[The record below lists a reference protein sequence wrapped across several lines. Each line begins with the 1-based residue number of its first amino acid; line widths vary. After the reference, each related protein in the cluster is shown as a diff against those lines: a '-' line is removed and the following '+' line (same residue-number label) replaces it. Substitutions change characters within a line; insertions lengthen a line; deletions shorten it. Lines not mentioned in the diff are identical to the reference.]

1 MPRPDPP
8 LAGSHVAAPRRRTSI
23 RRRLLAAFVFLALI
37 MQQGY
42 AATLPVVLRH
52 PRLTICSL
60 LVVIAANVWMYVV
73 VPKGFFPQQDTGVIM
88 LLILKPGVDVASL
101 CQRLEQSVPVLA
113 RPQAEVAAELRAAAR
128 ARRGEQW
135 RSKRGDSGAATRGF
149 SSGSRGDKR
158 NILGISQ
165 RKLEVRA
172 MDYHLLKTLETLI
185 PPDKPYFS
193 DYF

>member
-1 MPRPDPP
+1 MFPQY
-8 LAGSHVAAPRRRTSI
+8 VAHSMEGRAR
-23 RRRLLAAFVFLALI
+23 
-37 MQQGY
+37 
-42 AATLPVVLRH
+42 LRH
-52 PRLTICSL
+52 PALGEVAVRSAVQKTLGKEKDVLEVRPGSES
-60 LVVIAANVWMYVV
+60 
-73 VPKGFFPQQDTGVIM
+73 M

-113 RPQAEVAAELRAAAR
+113 RPQAEVAAELRAEAR

-158 NILGISQ
+158 NILGSSQ

-172 MDYHLLKTLETLI
+172 MLGVAGVCLASGLSGPKPLHLLAGLAWALMASRHVWVRRKAV
-185 PPDKPYFS
+185 
-193 DYF
+193 

>member
-1 MPRPDPP
+1 MFPQY
-8 LAGSHVAAPRRRTSI
+8 VAHSMEGRAR
-23 RRRLLAAFVFLALI
+23 
-37 MQQGY
+37 
-42 AATLPVVLRH
+42 LRH
-52 PRLTICSL
+52 PALGEVAVRSAVQKTLGKEKDVLDVRPGSES
-60 LVVIAANVWMYVV
+60 
-73 VPKGFFPQQDTGVIM
+73 M

-113 RPQAEVAAELRAAAR
+113 RPQAEVAAELRAEAR

-135 RSKRGDSGAATRGF
+135 RSQRGDSSAATRGF

-172 MDYHLLKTLETLI
+172 MLGVAGVCLASGLSGPKPLHLLAGLAWALMASRHVWVRRKAV
-185 PPDKPYFS
+185 
-193 DYF
+193 

>member
-1 MPRPDPP
+1 MFPQY
-8 LAGSHVAAPRRRTSI
+8 VAHSMEGRAR
-23 RRRLLAAFVFLALI
+23 
-37 MQQGY
+37 
-42 AATLPVVLRH
+42 LRH
-52 PRLTICSL
+52 PALGEVAVRSAVQKTLGKEKDVLEVRPGSES
-60 LVVIAANVWMYVV
+60 
-73 VPKGFFPQQDTGVIM
+73 M

-113 RPQAEVAAELRAAAR
+113 RPQAEVAAELRAEAR

-135 RSKRGDSGAATRGF
+135 RSKRGDSSAATKGF

-172 MDYHLLKTLETLI
+172 MLGVAGVCLASGLSGPKPLHLLAGLAWALMASRHVWVRRKAV
-185 PPDKPYFS
+185 
-193 DYF
+193 

>member
-1 MPRPDPP
+1 MFPQY
-8 LAGSHVAAPRRRTSI
+8 VAHSMEGRAR
-23 RRRLLAAFVFLALI
+23 
-37 MQQGY
+37 
-42 AATLPVVLRH
+42 LRH
-52 PRLTICSL
+52 PALGEVAVRSAVQKTLGKEKDVLEVRPGSES
-60 LVVIAANVWMYVV
+60 
-73 VPKGFFPQQDTGVIM
+73 M

-113 RPQAEVAAELRAAAR
+113 RPQAEVAAELRAEAR

-135 RSKRGDSGAATRGF
+135 RSKRGDSSAATKGF

-172 MDYHLLKTLETLI
+172 MLGVAGVCLDSGLSGPKPLHLLAGLAWALMASRHVWVRRKAV
-185 PPDKPYFS
+185 
-193 DYF
+193 

>member
-1 MPRPDPP
+1 MFPQY
-8 LAGSHVAAPRRRTSI
+8 VAHSMEGRAR
-23 RRRLLAAFVFLALI
+23 
-37 MQQGY
+37 
-42 AATLPVVLRH
+42 LRH
-52 PRLTICSL
+52 PALGEVAVRSAVQKMLGKEKDVLEVRPGSES
-60 LVVIAANVWMYVV
+60 
-73 VPKGFFPQQDTGVIM
+73 M

-113 RPQAEVAAELRAAAR
+113 RPQAEVAAELRAEAR

-135 RSKRGDSGAATRGF
+135 RSKRGDSSAATKGF

-172 MDYHLLKTLETLI
+172 MLGVAGVCLASGLSGPKPLHLLAGLAWALMASRHVWVRRKAV
-185 PPDKPYFS
+185 
-193 DYF
+193 

>member
-1 MPRPDPP
+1 MFPQY
-8 LAGSHVAAPRRRTSI
+8 VAHSMEGRAR
-23 RRRLLAAFVFLALI
+23 
-37 MQQGY
+37 
-42 AATLPVVLRH
+42 LRH
-52 PRLTICSL
+52 PALGEVAVRSAVQKTLGKEKDVLEVRPGSES
-60 LVVIAANVWMYVV
+60 
-73 VPKGFFPQQDTGVIM
+73 M

-113 RPQAEVAAELRAAAR
+113 RPQAEVAAELRAEAR

-172 MDYHLLKTLETLI
+172 MLGVAGVCLASGLSGPKPLHLLVGLAWALMASRHVWVRRKAV
-185 PPDKPYFS
+185 
-193 DYF
+193 

>member
-1 MPRPDPP
+1 MFP
-8 LAGSHVAAPRRRTSI
+8 
-23 RRRLLAAFVFLALI
+23 
-37 MQQGY
+37 QY
-42 AATLPVVLRH
+42 VVHSMEGRARLRH
-52 PRLTICSL
+52 PAL
-60 LVVIAANVWMYVV
+60 
-73 VPKGFFPQQDTGVIM
+73 GGVAVRSAVQKTLGKEKDVLDVRPGSESM

-113 RPQAEVAAELRAAAR
+113 RPQAEVAAELRAEAR

-135 RSKRGDSGAATRGF
+135 RSQRGDSSAATRGF

-172 MDYHLLKTLETLI
+172 MLGVAGVCLASGLSGPKPLHLLAGLVWALMASRHVWVRRKAV
-185 PPDKPYFS
+185 
-193 DYF
+193 

>member
-1 MPRPDPP
+1 MFP
-8 LAGSHVAAPRRRTSI
+8 
-23 RRRLLAAFVFLALI
+23 
-37 MQQGY
+37 QY
-42 AATLPVVLRH
+42 VVHSMEGRARLRH
-52 PRLTICSL
+52 PALGEVAVRSAVQKTLGKEKDVLEVRPGSES
-60 LVVIAANVWMYVV
+60 
-73 VPKGFFPQQDTGVIM
+73 M

-113 RPQAEVAAELRAAAR
+113 RPQAEVAAELRAEAR

-135 RSKRGDSGAATRGF
+135 RSQRGDSSAATRGF

-172 MDYHLLKTLETLI
+172 MLGVAGVCLASGLSGPKPLHLLAGLAWALMASRHVWVRRKAV
-185 PPDKPYFS
+185 
-193 DYF
+193 

>member
-1 MPRPDPP
+1 MFPQY
-8 LAGSHVAAPRRRTSI
+8 VAHSMEGRAR
-23 RRRLLAAFVFLALI
+23 
-37 MQQGY
+37 
-42 AATLPVVLRH
+42 LRH
-52 PRLTICSL
+52 PALGEVAVRSAVQKTLGKEKDVLEVRPGSES
-60 LVVIAANVWMYVV
+60 
-73 VPKGFFPQQDTGVIM
+73 M

-113 RPQAEVAAELRAAAR
+113 RPQAEVAAELRAEAR

-135 RSKRGDSGAATRGF
+135 RSQRGDSSAATRGF

-172 MDYHLLKTLETLI
+172 MLGVAGVCLASGLSGPKPLHLLAGLAWALMASRHVWVRRKAV
-185 PPDKPYFS
+185 
-193 DYF
+193 